1 MFIQFPSG
9 SADACV
15 ILFQFLSLYIYIFRF
30 PNIATPCYEINRS
43 VCVSYIYLDFS
54 KTCGA
59 LDNPGEK
66 CSLSDRR
73 REKKNKKIP

>member
-1 MFIQFPSG
+1 
-9 SADACV
+9 
-15 ILFQFLSLYIYIFRF
+15 
-30 PNIATPCYEINRS
+30 
-43 VCVSYIYLDFS
+43 VSYIYLDFS

-73 REKKNKKIP
+73 REKKKQKNSMTVNTYLNLLYFKNIFLIK